1 MRYAI
6 GEVILILAFA
16 SIVGC
21 NKENVNNAYFSIIS
35 PEVQSYYVGG
45 DTIRIIGSVVG
56 DSELYGLSVQ
66 LLNDANDSVM
76 YTYSNEEHLASYTFD
91 QFYVNQVAEHM
102 DVRLEVV
109 AELDHDGNEAKKT
122 MLLHLYP

>member
-1 MRYAI
+1 VI
-6 GEVILILAFA
+6 ILIVFMFNFLFA
-16 SIVGC
+16 GC
-21 NKENVNNAYFSIIS
+21 SKDKENKIS
-35 PEVQSYYVGG
+35 FNILTPEMESYYFGG
-45 DTIRIIGSVVG
+45 DTIFIQGSVVAE
-56 DSELYGLSVQ
+56 SEMHGMTIQ

-76 YTYSNEEHLASYTFD
+76 YTYSNEEHLASYTFN

-109 AELDHDGNEAKKT
+109 VELDHDGNEAKKT

>member
-66 LLNDANDSVM
+66 LLNDANDSILF
-76 YTYSNEEHLASYTFD
+76 TYSNEEHLTSYNFN

-109 AELDHDGNEAKKT
+109 AELDHEGNEAKKT

>member
-1 MRYAI
+1 MKNYIAL
-6 GEVILILAFA
+6 VVVLFTLI
-16 SIVGC
+16 SC
-21 NKENVNNAYFSIIS
+21 HRHDENNATITISSPDSAVYF
-35 PEVQSYYVGG
+35 VGG
-45 DTIRIIGSVVG
+45 DTIFIQGSVVAE
-56 DSELYGLSVQ
+56 SEMHGMTIQ

-76 YTYSNEEHLASYTFD
+76 FTYSNEEHLASYTFN

>member
-1 MRYAI
+1 MKNYFAL
-6 GEVILILAFA
+6 VVVLFTLI
-16 SIVGC
+16 SC
-21 NKENVNNAYFSIIS
+21 HRHDENNATITISSPDPAVYF
-35 PEVQSYYVGG
+35 VGG
-45 DTIRIIGSVVG
+45 DTIFIQGSVVAE
-56 DSELYGLSVQ
+56 SEMHGMTIQ

-76 YTYSNEEHLASYTFD
+76 YTYSNEEHLASYTFN

-109 AELDHDGNEAKKT
+109 VELDHDGNEAKKT

>member
-1 MRYAI
+1 MRYVLSF
-6 GEVILILAFA
+6 VIVFVVLAL
-16 SIVGC
+16 VNGC
-21 NKENVNNAYFSIIS
+21 SKGKENNAYFSIAS

-45 DTIRIIGSVVG
+45 DTVRIIGSVVG

-66 LLNDANDSVM
+66 LLNDANDSVLF
-76 YTYSNEEHLASYTFD
+76 TYSNEEHLTSYNFN

-109 AELDHDGNEAKKT
+109 AELDHEGNEAKKT

>member
-1 MRYAI
+1 MKNYIALVVVLFTLLSCHRH
-6 GEVILILAFA
+6 E
-16 SIVGC
+16 
-21 NKENVNNAYFSIIS
+21 ENSATITISSPDPAVYF
-35 PEVQSYYVGG
+35 VGG
-45 DTIRIIGSVVG
+45 DTIFIQGSVVAE
-56 DSELYGLSVQ
+56 SEMHGMTIQ

-76 YTYSNEEHLASYTFD
+76 YTYSNEEHLASYTFN

>member
-21 NKENVNNAYFSIIS
+21 NKGKVNNAYFSITS

-45 DTIRIIGSVVG
+45 DTIRIIASVVG

-66 LLNDANDSVM
+66 LLNDANDSVLF
-76 YTYSNEEHLASYTFD
+76 TYSNEEHLTSYNFN
-91 QFYVNQVAEHM
+91 QFYVNQVTEHM
-102 DVRLEVV
+102 DVRLEVI
-109 AELDHDGNEAKKT
+109 AELDHEGNEAKKT